1 MEIIALTIPE
11 AVAASGLS
19 RSCIYKALKSDLPA
33 RKAGRRTLIM
43 VADLKAYLA
52 GLPAYQNEAA

>member
-19 RSCIYKALKSDLPA
+19 RSCIYKALKNNLPA

-52 GLPAYQNEAA
+52 GLPTYQTEVS